1 MMIKI
6 SLLKYTIRLEKCEY
20 SIDTSI
26 KFLYNNKIFATVKFL
41 YTNGYRLSPLGTWR
55 GVSTGG
61 WGSAG
66 TSGAR
71 HPVPAEFIR

>member
-41 YTNGYRLSPLGTWR
+41 YTNSYVYLPSL
-55 GVSTGG
+55 
-61 WGSAG
+61 SAG
-66 TSGAR
+66 DLAR
-71 HPVPAEFIR
+71 SVHWWVG